1 MEQKQNNILDHLK
14 VKRVE
19 VMPEAYFVDLAN
31 KSIKKKSKIIS
42 LRIVIWSAAAAIALF
57 LVSLPLLNPG
67 QTESKNYSFSE
78 ITSSEA
84 LAYVDEHINEFEDE
98 LIIDFI
104 ESELITLPEIVVEIE
119 TNKEETFSEA
129 IESLDEIDTESIL
142 EYLMYEGIENDEI
155 DEYEL

>member
-104 ESELITLPEIVVEIE
+104 ESELITLPEIVVKIE

>member
-42 LRIVIWSAAAAIALF
+42 LRMVIWSAAAAIALF
-57 LVSLPLLNPG
+57 LVCLRLLNPG

-119 TNKEETFSEA
+119 TNKEETVSED